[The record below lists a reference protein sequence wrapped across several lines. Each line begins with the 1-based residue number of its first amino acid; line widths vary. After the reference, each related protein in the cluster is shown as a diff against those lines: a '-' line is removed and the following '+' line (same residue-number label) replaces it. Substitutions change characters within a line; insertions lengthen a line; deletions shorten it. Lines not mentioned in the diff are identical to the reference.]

1 MPHILT
7 RNGNKQMHPLFKT
20 VSDEEEKKKM
30 NKEIAE
36 DVPKSYDAVKSAVG
50 GDKVKTKA
58 K

>member
-20 VSDEEEKKKM
+20 FSDEEEKKK

-36 DVPKSYDAVKSAVG
+36 EIPKSYDAVKSAVG
-50 GDKVKTKA
+50 GDKVKTKS

>member
-1 MPHILT
+1 
-7 RNGNKQMHPLFKT
+7 MHPLFKT
-20 VSDEEEKKKM
+20 FSDEEEKKK

-36 DVPKSYDAVKSAVG
+36 DIPKSYDAVKSAVG

>member
-7 RNGNKQMHPLFKT
+7 RDGSKQLHPLFKSI
-20 VSDEEEKKKM
+20 SDEEEKKK
-30 NKEIAE
+30 KEIAE
-36 DVPKSYDAVKSAVG
+36 DIPKSYDAVKSAVG